1 MNTIFDCYAPYKGDI
16 TYRKQGSLIA
26 FEAGTA
32 VTYGLFGA
40 QERGQLFIG
49 PGEDVYAGMIVGQS
63 GKSVDID
70 VNVCKTKHLTNTR
83 SSSADEALRL
93 VPPRLMSLEQAIEY
107 VDTDELLEVTPQHLR
122 LRKKILDPRLR
133 KRANISAAMKNAAEL
148 ES

>member
-1 MNTIFDCYAPYKGDI
+1 
-16 TYRKQGSLIA
+16 
-26 FEAGTA
+26 
-32 VTYGLFGA
+32 
-40 QERGQLFIG
+40 
-49 PGEDVYAGMIVGQS
+49 MIVGQS

-107 VDTDELLEVTPQHLR
+107 VDTDELLEVTPNHLR

-133 KRANISAAMKNAAEL
+133 KRANISAAAKSAAL
-148 ES
+148 MQ